1 MKEPDEETLD
11 WFHSAEYWELQNR
24 MAEQRRREAARLWFQ
39 VITFM
44 IIFFGPAF
52 LFPDWPGLLG
62 MAVIAAVL
70 GLIYVIG
77 YLVWRGWQRIEAWA
91 HQKSQATLRAAC
103 ALGLKETRKENEYR
117 VNRLTEDGEVLL
129 KWRGLTIWLH
139 RVGDPNPWQLQ
150 VTGPDGEIYWG
161 KQFSNR
167 KEAVTA
173 ILSIVRS

>member
-11 WFHSAEYWELQNR
+11 WIRGVEDWELHNR
-24 MAEQRRREAARLWFQ
+24 MEGQRRRDAARHWFQ

-52 LFPDWPGLLG
+52 LFPDWPAILG
-62 MAVIAAVL
+62 MAVIGVAL
-70 GLIYVIG
+70 GLIYVVG
-77 YLVWRGWQRIEAWA
+77 YWVWRGWQRIEAWA
-91 HQKSQATLRAAC
+91 NEKSHARWRAAC
-103 ALGLKETRKENEYR
+103 ASGLNETLKENEYR
-117 VNRLTEDGEVLL
+117 CNRLTENGEVLL
-129 KWRGLTIWLH
+129 EWRGLTIWLH

-150 VTGPDGEIYWG
+150 VTGPDGQIYWG
-161 KQFSNR
+161 KRFSNR